1 MIMAREET
9 KTCKIDTVVI
19 GGGQA
24 GLCMSHALQ
33 EEGRDHVVLEKRR
46 ALEQWR
52 SVRWDSFMM
61 NTPLAHSR
69 IMGQKD
75 GLPDELMSIP
85 LEKNIQLWDD
95 CIKERKFS
103 IREQAEVV
111 SVRQDEDGH
120 LIVKVKSDDRGP
132 QEYKAKNVVAA
143 PGNYQLPNIPEC
155 ASNLGADIQQLR
167 VGTYTNPSAIRDGA
181 ILVVGGGQTGMQLGE
196 ELLQAGRKVFIATSR
211 VKGSLRSYRGE
222 DIFFWLDRTGMLTMP
237 KEALPDP
244 NMKYDRIPI
253 AGNNHPISHY
263 SLARM
268 GAEFL
273 GGLESISKDGA
284 TAIFKDNL
292 QENIAFAQGGY
303 DFLFN
308 ALEGWIAEH
317 GKENDYPPHT
327 PEPEWE
333 PHQPLLEYT
342 APTKL
347 ILRENDIGA
356 VLWATGWNADLS
368 WLHIDEVRQELGPD
382 GRPEACDTSVPGFF
396 WLGFH
401 WLRFLNSGNGNG
413 FHHDAPYIASK
424 LR

>member
-1 MIMAREET
+1 
-9 KTCKIDTVVI
+9 
-19 GGGQA
+19 
-24 GLCMSHALQ
+24 MSFRQ
-33 EEGRDHVVLEKRR
+33 D
-46 ALEQWR
+46 
-52 SVRWDSFMM
+52 
-61 NTPLAHSR
+61 
-69 IMGQKD
+69 KD
-75 GLPDELMSIP
+75 GY
-85 LEKNIQLWDD
+85 
-95 CIKERKFS
+95 
-103 IREQAEVV
+103 
-111 SVRQDEDGH
+111 
-120 LIVKVKSDDRGP
+120 LIVKVKSDDQGP

-143 PGNYQLPNIPEC
+143 PGNYQLPNIPAC
-155 ASNLGADIQQLR
+155 ASNLGSDIQQLR

-196 ELLQAGRKVFIATSR
+196 ELLQTGRKVFIATSR

-268 GAEFL
+268 GAVFL
-273 GGLESISKDGA
+273 GGLEDISKDGA
-284 TAIFKDNL
+284 IAMFKDNL
-292 QENIAFAQGGY
+292 QENIAFAQEGY
-303 DFLFN
+303 NFLFN
-308 ALEGWIAEH
+308 ALEGWIAENS
-317 GKENDYPPHT
+317 KENDYPPHT

-347 ILRENDIGA
+347 NLRENDIVA

-368 WLHIDEVRQELGPD
+368 WLHIDEVRQELGPH

>member
-1 MIMAREET
+1 MIFPLKRIVPDSHSDGRRRSLSAAP
-9 KTCKIDTVVI
+9 DLPAVHHFLSADDVVLVEA

-24 GLCMSHALQ
+24 
-33 EEGRDHVVLEKRR
+33 
-46 ALEQWR
+46 
-52 SVRWDSFMM
+52 
-61 NTPLAHSR
+61 
-69 IMGQKD
+69 
-75 GLPDELMSIP
+75 
-85 LEKNIQLWDD
+85 
-95 CIKERKFS
+95 
-103 IREQAEVV
+103 
-111 SVRQDEDGH
+111 
-120 LIVKVKSDDRGP
+120 
-132 QEYKAKNVVAA
+132 
-143 PGNYQLPNIPEC
+143 
-155 ASNLGADIQQLR
+155 
-167 VGTYTNPSAIRDGA
+167 
-181 ILVVGGGQTGMQLGE
+181 GMQLGE
-196 ELLQAGRKVFIATSR
+196 ELLQIGRKVFIATSR

-268 GAEFL
+268 GAVFL
-273 GGLESISKDGA
+273 GGLEDISKDGA
-284 TAIFKDNL
+284 IATFKDNL

-303 DFLFN
+303 NFLFN
-308 ALEGWIAEH
+308 ALEGWITEN

-347 ILRENDIGA
+347 NLRENNIVA

-368 WLHIDEVRQELGPD
+368 WLHIDEVRQELGPH
-382 GRPEACDTSVPGFF
+382 GRPETCDTSVPGFF

-401 WLRFLNSGNGNG
+401 WLRFLNSGNGKG
-413 FHHDAPYIASK
+413 FHHDAPYIVSK